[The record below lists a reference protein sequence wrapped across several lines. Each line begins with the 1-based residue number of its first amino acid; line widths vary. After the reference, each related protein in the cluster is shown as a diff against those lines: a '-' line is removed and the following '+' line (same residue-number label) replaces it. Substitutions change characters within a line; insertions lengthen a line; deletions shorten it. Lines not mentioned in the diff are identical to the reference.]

1 MNKKERKTI
10 VAALEISKLYLWD
23 GEGEWTRDKSE
34 YICIALYD
42 AWSASPKYGKV
53 VCYIRELI
61 EYRLC
66 GTNSLE
72 KWLKVYMEIPA
83 DQITPQRMQAHR
95 LAWINLLIEEFS
107 V

>member
-1 MNKKERKTI
+1 MNKKERKKI
-10 VAALEISKLYLWD
+10 VAVLELSKEYLWD
-23 GEGEWTRDKSE
+23 GEGNCPFDKSE
-34 YICIALYD
+34 YICIALCD
-42 AWSASPKYGKV
+42 VCCTLPKYKKF

-72 KWLKVYMEIPA
+72 NWLRIYMGIPA
-83 DQITPQRMQAHR
+83 DQFAPQRMQAHR
-95 LAWINLLIEEFS
+95 FAWINLLIEEFS

>member
-10 VAALEISKLYLWD
+10 VNVLKLSKKYLSD
-23 GEGEWTRDKSE
+23 GKDNWAYDKSE
-34 YICIALYD
+34 YICVALCD
-42 AWSASPKYGKV
+42 VECASPKYEKV

-61 EYRLC
+61 DFRLC

-72 KWLKVYMEIPA
+72 NWLRIYMGIPV
-83 DQITPQRMQAHR
+83 DQFTPQRMQAHR